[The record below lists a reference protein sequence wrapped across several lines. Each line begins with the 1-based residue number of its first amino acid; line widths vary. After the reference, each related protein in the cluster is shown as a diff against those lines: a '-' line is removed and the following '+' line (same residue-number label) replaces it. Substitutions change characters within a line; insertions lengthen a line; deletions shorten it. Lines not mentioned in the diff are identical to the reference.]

1 MYPGENL
8 KPLNSLRLNVFYDGL
23 QDMRALQLLEE
34 KIGKDAVVKL
44 MENGTNEPITFSEY
58 PHNASWLLENR
69 EMINQEIKKYV

>member
-1 MYPGENL
+1 
-8 KPLNSLRLNVFYDGL
+8 
-23 QDMRALQLLEE
+23 MRALQLLEE

-44 MENGTNEPITFSEY
+44 MENGTDEPITFSEY